1 MNNIDDFL
9 NSLGIPSQEEEP
21 PSPPELSTSLATS
34 PNEVESGSENSSE
47 PTTLSDS
54 DFDEILQ
61 EIGFE
66 EVQDADA
73 EEIEDDYEEDEDED
87 TEEEGVQAFE
97 NSPYLERAM
106 NAVVNEM
113 LTGDRDS
120 DAEEDMDFENVI
132 THNPPSQENTV
143 HLHTF
148 DDGPV
153 IAPIQQEADHSGEL
167 LSHQIQPNS
176 PTLLIDDST
185 SRFSGTEWY
194 NEIQKSRII
203 LAGVG
208 GIGSN
213 VAFQIARMHPAALV
227 MYDDDTVELSN
238 MSGQLYSNLD
248 VGHTKVSAIA
258 DMLNRYTNTQNIYGI
273 AERFTEETEA
283 GDIMICGFDNMEARK
298 TFYLKW
304 QEHVGQKPEEERKNC
319 LYIDGRLSIDTLQ
332 VFCIT
337 GDDIYSMERY
347 CQNYLFS
354 DSEADET
361 VCSMKQ
367 TTYLAC
373 MIGSFIVNLFTNFT
387 ANLLNP
393 VIPYDLPFFTE
404 YDARNMIFK
413 TEN

>member
-21 PSPPELSTSLATS
+21 PSPPELSTSLATN
-34 PNEVESGSENSSE
+34 PNEVESGSENPSE

-73 EEIEDDYEEDEDED
+73 EEIEDDYEEDED

-113 LTGDRDS
+113 HTENRDL
-120 DAEEDMDFENVI
+120 DAEEDMDWENVI
-132 THNPPSQENTV
+132 AHNPPPRENAV

-167 LSHQIQPNS
+167 FPHQIRPNS

-248 VGHTKVSAIA
+248 VGHTKVSAIIN
-258 DMLNRYTNTQNIYGI
+258 MLNKYTNIQNIYGI

-404 YDARNMIFK
+404 HDARNMIFK